1 MTEQSVSDTTEH
13 GPRACGGI
21 RVIDLTQGMAGPM
34 ATMVLTDHGAD
45 VIKVEPPGGD
55 WARGHLRGF
64 HMWNRGKRSIELDL
78 TNNSHRADL
87 TALLATADVVVT
99 DSRTS
104 ATGIDPGSLLGDHP
118 RIVHCHIS
126 AWGGVRDERAP
137 VYEATI
143 AAATGQFTGLDL
155 LSGRILQP
163 SRHDPTFSISPTAS
177 YGAAMLGAQA
187 ILAALLGRRED
198 QTGEYIETSL
208 LHGAMAFLMRQELA
222 RPIPPRTPENTDLV
236 QRAIELTFLTA
247 ECADGRYIQMCARQ
261 DHHFRSWLRVL
272 GIEQI
277 LDEER
282 FAGAPMRLASFED
295 ADELEALLRSRMRT
309 KTQADWMSIFLQERD
324 IGADPFLTPE
334 EFLRHDQMV
343 LNHRIVQVDDAELGA
358 TTQVGSLLTIDGWG
372 PSSMPSA
379 PLVDAHAEQIRS
391 ELADRSTGGTPSTG
405 TLTSGTS
412 RPLEGVTILE
422 VAYFIAGPLAATL
435 LAELGARV
443 IKVEPHAGD
452 PYRRTGLQAA
462 KFLHGKESIALD
474 LKHPSGGAILHDLI
488 ARSDVLVHSF
498 RNGVPERLGMDEASA
513 RGINPNLI
521 YLNAASYGTNGPEAG
536 RVAFHSTPTG
546 LSGAGI
552 AQAGVGNAPVDDSFP
567 DPAAGLGAAT
577 ALMVALHQRSRTGNG
592 CAVETTMLTSTGYVM
607 SNDLVMVD
615 GDAHGRI
622 ADHDQLGVSAE
633 YRLYPCADG
642 WVFLA
647 LVTETEWRHFV
658 DTVADPAIADDPR
671 FATPQSRRVHD
682 ATLATAIGELLLG
695 CNASH
700 WEELLT
706 AVGVSCVSVDL
717 STFDAWL
724 ERHDVLVPATHPAFR
739 DYYRL
744 PPKSSFSGHPVAEM
758 PACAIGEHSRAI
770 LAELGRSA
778 TDIDALIADGAV
790 RQWDGES

>member
-1 MTEQSVSDTTEH
+1 MTDRPVSTEQGARPCS
-13 GPRACGGI
+13 GI

-34 ATMVLTDHGAD
+34 ATMVLADHGAD

-78 TNNSHRADL
+78 TDSSHRADL
-87 TALLATADVVVT
+87 AALVATADVVVT
-99 DSRTS
+99 DSRTA
-104 ATGIDPGSLLGDHP
+104 ATGIDHTSLIADNA

-126 AWGGVRDERAP
+126 AWGGIRDERVP
-137 VYEATI
+137 VYEGTV

-155 LSGRILQP
+155 LSGRILHP
-163 SRHDPTFSISPTAS
+163 TRPDPTFSISPTAS

-187 ILAALLGRRED
+187 ILAALLGRREHK
-198 QTGEYIETSL
+198 TGEYIETSL

-222 RPIPPRTPENTDLV
+222 RPIPPRSQDNSDLA

-277 LDEER
+277 LDEDR
-282 FAGAPMRLASFED
+282 FAGAPMRLASFDD
-295 ADELEALLRSRMRT
+295 ADELEALLRDRMRT
-309 KTQADWMSIFLQERD
+309 KTQAEWMSIFMRERD

-343 LNHRIVQVDDAELGA
+343 LNHRIVHVDDVVLGD

-372 PSSMPSA
+372 PSKMPSA
-379 PLVDAHAEQIRS
+379 PLVDAHAQQIRS
-391 ELADRSTGGTPSTG
+391 ELAGRSTGGTSSTG

-474 LKHPSGGAILHDLI
+474 LKHPAGRAILHDLI

-513 RGINPNLI
+513 RSINPNLI

-536 RVAFHSTPTG
+536 RVAFHSTPTA

-577 ALMVALHQRSRTGNG
+577 ALMVALHQRARSGGG
-592 CAVETTMLTSTGYVM
+592 CGIETTMLTSTGYVM

-622 ADHDQLGVSAE
+622 ADHDQLGVSAL
-633 YRLYPCADG
+633 YRLYACAEG

-647 LVTETEWRHFV
+647 VVTDTEWQCFV
-658 DTVADPAIADDPR
+658 ATVADRGMADDPR
-671 FATPQSRRVHD
+671 FATPASRRLHD
-682 ATLATAIGELLLG
+682 AALADAIGRLLLRRE
-695 CNASH
+695 AAH
-700 WEELLT
+700 WEHVLT
-706 AVGVSCVSVDL
+706 AAGVSCASVDL
-717 STFDAWL
+717 AGFEAWL
-724 ERHDVLVPATHPAFR
+724 ERHDVLLEASHPVFR

-744 PPKSSFSGHPVAEM
+744 PPKSTFSRVAAAEM
-758 PACAIGEHSRAI
+758 SACAIGEHSRAI
-770 LAELGRSA
+770 LDELGRSA
-778 TDIDALIADGAV
+778 TDIDGLIGDGAV